1 MPFALLLGA
10 ALMTQ
15 VPAKPAGGDR
25 TDINRTVIKLDVQR
39 HTLRNGLSLL
49 ILEDHSAPTF
59 CYLTY
64 FKVGSRNE
72 RPGITGISHLF
83 EHMMFNG
90 SSKFGPKV
98 FDRLIES
105 GGGYSNGSTWYDATN
120 YYEEVSSESL
130 ETVLDLESDRMR
142 SLLITPENLEQERS
156 IVKEERRLRT
166 DNSTEGKIFEL
177 LMANAFIASPYRW
190 PVVGWEPDLNNISL
204 EDCKDYFRTYYAPN
218 NAVVVIVGDV
228 DAAKTHA
235 LMDKYFGDLPSQS
248 PPRGVIDPEP
258 EQKGEKRV
266 IHRMQAELPAIM
278 VGYKTVAWDHADSP
292 VLEVIRS
299 ILTDGESSRLYRT
312 LIYEKQ
318 IATEAYAFFRPS
330 IHAGLFI
337 IYVQAKEEVE
347 AAALEAALGDVV
359 RAMAAGEVTDREL
372 QKARNQIRAEA
383 IKEMKDNSG
392 KADRIALYESMAG
405 DYKKMFTV
413 LDQVD
418 AVTRDDVVRVA
429 KKYFDID
436 RRTIVTLIPEPA
448 GEAQKDETQE
458 VEP

>member
-228 DAAKTHA
+228 DAAKTRS

-248 PPRGVIDPEP
+248 PPCGVIDPEP

-383 IKEMKDNSG
+383 IKELKDNSG

>member
-1 MPFALLLGA
+1 
-10 ALMTQ
+10 
-15 VPAKPAGGDR
+15 
-25 TDINRTVIKLDVQR
+25 
-39 HTLRNGLSLL
+39 
-49 ILEDHSAPTF
+49 
-59 CYLTY
+59 
-64 FKVGSRNE
+64 
-72 RPGITGISHLF
+72 
-83 EHMMFNG
+83 
-90 SSKFGPKV
+90 
-98 FDRLIES
+98 
-105 GGGYSNGSTWYDATN
+105 
-120 YYEEVSSESL
+120 
-130 ETVLDLESDRMR
+130 
-142 SLLITPENLEQERS
+142 
-156 IVKEERRLRT
+156 
-166 DNSTEGKIFEL
+166 
-177 LMANAFIASPYRW
+177 
-190 PVVGWEPDLNNISL
+190 
-204 EDCKDYFRTYYAPN
+204 
-218 NAVVVIVGDV
+218 VIVGDV
-228 DAAKTHA
+228 DAAKTRA

-418 AVTRDDVVRVA
+418 AVTRDEVVRVA